1 MAYSAQEK
9 AIAIGLVERHGGLT
23 TEAIA
28 AVRVALGK
36 SISTSTL
43 HSWLPKSESKTET
56 ETPIPKPEK
65 KEPGA
70 VVTASL
76 QVDANAALDAIFE
89 DIARRYLN
97 HAAQDEVVKGTKGK
111 DAVIAAATAVDKMR
125 LLRGLPTEIVQLLPD
140 VVMAIEKLGQNPV
153 DVFNRIIEAATQ
165 QTESG

>member
-9 AIAIGLVERHGGLT
+9 AVALGLVERHGGLT
-23 TEAIA
+23 TDAIA
-28 AVRVALGK
+28 AIRAALGK

-43 HSWLPKSESKTET
+43 HSWLPKESKTET
-56 ETPIPKPEK
+56 EIPIPKPEK

-70 VVTASL
+70 VVTPSV
-76 QVDANAALDAIFE
+76 QMDANTALDTIFE